1 MNIISRPALAQR
13 VFSRKPDMISANLGA
28 ELAVLDLPGGSYLGF
43 NATAAHVWRLLQDP
57 LTFEQICHAMTAE
70 FEVEPAQCTTEIQ
83 SLLNSL
89 LAAGL
94 ITASDEPLA

>member
-1 MNIISRPALAQR
+1 MPAFAQTI
-13 VFSRKPDMISANLGA
+13 FCRKPDVISANLGA

-43 NATAAHVWRLLQDP
+43 NTTASHVWRLLQDP
-57 LTFEQICHAMTAE
+57 LTLEQICAAMVAE
-70 FEVEPAQCTTEIQ
+70 FEVEPALCEADVQ
-83 SLLNSL
+83 SLLNRL

>member
-1 MNIISRPALAQR
+1 MPTLSQPLYC
-13 VFSRKPDMISANLGA
+13 RKPEMISANLGV

-43 NATAAHVWRLLQDP
+43 NATASHVWRLLRDP
-57 LTFEQICHAMTAE
+57 LSLERICAAMTAE
-70 FEVEPAQCTTEIQ
+70 FEVEPALCEAEVQ
-83 SLLNSL
+83 SLLHRL

>member
-1 MNIISRPALAQR
+1 MNVISIPALAHK
-13 VFSRKPDMISANLGA
+13 VFRRKPDMISANLGD
-28 ELAVLDLPGGSYLGF
+28 ELDVLDLPRGSYLGF

-57 LTFEQICHAMTAE
+57 LTLEQICTAMIAE
-70 FEVEPAQCTTEIQ
+70 FRVEPAVCDTEVQ
-83 SLLNSL
+83 SLLSEL

>member
-1 MNIISRPALAQR
+1 
-13 VFSRKPDMISANLGA
+13 
-28 ELAVLDLPGGSYLGF
+28 
-43 NATAAHVWRLLQDP
+43 VWRLLQDP
-57 LTFEQICHAMTAE
+57 LTFEQICGAMVAE
-70 FEVEPAQCTTEIQ
+70 FQVEPAICGTEIH

>member
-1 MNIISRPALAQR
+1 MNVDPTPAVAQTVYR
-13 VFSRKPDMISANLGA
+13 RKPDTISANLGA

-57 LTFEQICHAMTAE
+57 HTFEQICAAMIAE
-70 FEVEPAQCTTEIQ
+70 FEVEPALCGTEIHT
-83 SLLNSL
+83 LLNSL

>member
-1 MNIISRPALAQR
+1 MKVHFMPAPQM
-13 VFSRKPDMISANLGA
+13 VFCRKPDIVSANLGA

-43 NATAAHVWRLLQDP
+43 NATASHIWRVLQDP
-57 LTFEQICHAMTAE
+57 LTLEQICAAMIAE
-70 FEVEPAQCTTEIQ
+70 FEVEPGLCATEVE
-83 SLLNSL
+83 SLLKKL